1 MFLAATFLALPTPAA
16 SVEAPPDLPLF
27 DPNPALVAPLS
38 LAPSPLFEGGD
49 SGFSYTYIEAGLT
62 SGDVEDLD
70 DESVDTYYARG
81 SLGLFKFL
89 YGFAEYENSS
99 IDFENT
105 DTNQVTLG
113 AGAHIDPLDAL
124 SLYAEIGWVYNSV
137 SSDDG
142 NIDGDENGYRVGG
155 GVRWMALPWSGGGLE
170 LDGEIGYI
178 DLDHVIASDETPTYW
193 NAGARVHFLG
203 HFSVGALYEKVDVD
217 DRLVGNLRFS
227 F

>member
-1 MFLAATFLALPTPAA
+1 MF
-16 SVEAPPDLPLF
+16 PLVC
-27 DPNPALVAPLS
+27 ALVLSATNTLESPVIAPAEPTSEYVASMVLS
-38 LAPSPLFEGGD
+38 PPPFAEGGG
-49 SGFSYTYIEAGLT
+49 SGLSYTYIEAGFT
-62 SGDVEDLD
+62 TYDVQDLNND
-70 DESVDTYYARG
+70 SVDTYYARG
-81 SLGLFKFL
+81 SLGLFHFL

-99 IDFENT
+99 IDFQNT

-113 AGAHIDPLDAL
+113 AGAHFDPLDSL
-124 SLYAEIGWVYNSV
+124 SLYGEVGWVYNSV

-142 NIDGDENGYRVGG
+142 NIDGTENGYRVGG

-170 LDGEIGYI
+170 LDGEVGYI
-178 DLDHVIASDETPTYW
+178 DLDHLIASDTKPTYW

-203 HFSVGALYEKVDVD
+203 HFSVGALYEKIDVD